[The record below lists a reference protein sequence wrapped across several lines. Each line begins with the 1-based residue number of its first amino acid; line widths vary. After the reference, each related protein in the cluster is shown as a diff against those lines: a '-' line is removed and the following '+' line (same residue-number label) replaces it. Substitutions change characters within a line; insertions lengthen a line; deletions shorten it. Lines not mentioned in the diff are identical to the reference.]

1 MKPYLRILLIIVMSF
16 IIVILGTM
24 AVAEA
29 AVPLVEQDAIWLL
42 LFALMVIATILA
54 ARLIGR

>member
-1 MKPYLRILLIIVMSF
+1 MVMSF

-24 AVAEA
+24 AVAEE

-42 LFALMVIATILA
+42 LFALMVMATILA